1 MERWLMNLVKS
12 SSSIL
17 RKFLIFNFFAFLILG
32 LFTFFY
38 LKGIQ
43 PNLVKQRTEK
53 HVVIINNTSNHIER
67 LQLNFEKESIK
78 DFLLSTRFLFQN
90 LERVQF
96 YSLDGN
102 LIADTNVLDLDQSV
116 FKKTDLV
123 LEENIKSDILS
134 EEKQNSVDQGKSEDK
149 FDTINELI
157 SKKKRGEPSVFQKI
171 EGNNFYVKTLDNVS
185 VKDVTL
191 GYIMVTEQANEI
203 LTAVEERKNFILR
216 TVLAIAIAIFIF
228 SIFLNRYIL
237 KPIAGLVAYTE
248 SIKSKDES
256 MGKIEKF
263 LYRSDELG
271 LLSRSLNNM
280 TKNLQQR
287 TQRAENSSADLAHE
301 IRNPLASLKGASE
314 LLDNT
319 TDKDERRKL
328 IKILS
333 HDVER
338 IERLITDYS
347 QMLKDEASLSREKMK
362 VLDIQNLIKN
372 VVDEFNNNNSVTEKN
387 IKFSVNQKNLNGNK
401 LKLLGIE
408 NRLEQVLANL
418 LDNAVSFSPK
428 NGEILIDIQSD
439 KENINI
445 KIKDN
450 GPGFSEVN
458 TEKIFKRFYSNRP
471 EQFGQ
476 HSGLGLNIVKS
487 IVEMHGG
494 SVRALNRSDIKR
506 GAEIELELPK
516 RA

>member
-1 MERWLMNLVKS
+1 MKLVKS

-17 RKFLIFNFFAFLILG
+17 RKFLVFNFFAFLILG
-32 LFTFFY
+32 LFTVFY

-53 HVVIINNTSNHIER
+53 HEVIINNTSNHIER

-78 DFLLSTRFLFQN
+78 NFLLSTRFLFQN

-96 YSLDGN
+96 YNLDGD
-102 LIADTNVLDLDQSV
+102 LIADTNVLDVDQSV

-123 LEENIKSDILS
+123 LEEKIENNTLS
-134 EEKQNSVDQGKSEDK
+134 ENTEDNINEESREGKI
-149 FDTINELI
+149 DTIKELLL
-157 SKKKRGEPSVFQKI
+157 KKKNKEPSVFQKT
-171 EGNNFYVKTLDNVS
+171 EGNNFYVKTLGDVNI
-185 VKDVTL
+185 KDQIL

-203 LTAVEERKNFILR
+203 LIAVEERKNFILR

-319 TDKDERRKL
+319 NDKTEREKL

-362 VLDIQNLIKN
+362 VLDIQSLIKN
-372 VVDEFNNNNSVTEKN
+372 VVDEFSNNNSVTEKN
-387 IKFSVNQKNLNGNK
+387 IRFVVSKKDLNGKK
-401 LKLLGIE
+401 LKIFGIE

-418 LDNAVSFSPK
+418 FDNAVSFSPK
-428 NGEILIDIQSD
+428 NSEILINIQND
-439 KENINI
+439 
-445 KIKDN
+445 KDN
-450 GPGFSEVN
+450 IIVKVKDSGPGFSEVN

-471 EQFGQ
+471 EKFGE

-494 SVRALNRSDIKR
+494 SVRALNRSDIKK
-506 GAEIELELPK
+506 GAQIELELPK
-516 RA
+516 RV

>member
-1 MERWLMNLVKS
+1 MKLVKS

-17 RKFLIFNFFAFLILG
+17 RKFLIFNFIAFLILG

-38 LKGIQ
+38 LKSIQ
-43 PNLVKQRTEK
+43 PNLVEQRTEK

-67 LQLNFEKESIK
+67 LELNFERESIK
-78 DFLLSTRFLFQN
+78 NFLLSTRFLFQN

-96 YSLDGN
+96 YNLEGY
-102 LIADTNVLDLDQSV
+102 LIADTNVLDLDQTV
-116 FKKTDLV
+116 FSKTDLV
-123 LEENIKSDILS
+123 LEEKLDSKISSEIEDNNVINKQDKAETITELLDGGEIK
-134 EEKQNSVDQGKSEDK
+134 
-149 FDTINELI
+149 
-157 SKKKRGEPSVFQKI
+157 EPSVFQRT
-171 EGNNFYVKTLDNVS
+171 EGDNFYVKTLANVN
-185 VKDVTL
+185 VKDKIL

-203 LTAVEERKNFILR
+203 LTAVEERKDFILR
-216 TVLAIAIAIFIF
+216 TVLAIAIVIFIF
-228 SIFLNRYIL
+228 SIFLNRDIL

-248 SIKSKDES
+248 SIKSKDQS
-256 MGKIEKF
+256 IGSIEKF
-263 LYRSDELG
+263 LLRSDELG

-314 LLDNT
+314 LLDT
-319 TDKDERRKL
+319 TSDKTEREKL
-328 IKILS
+328 LKILS

-362 VLDIQNLIKN
+362 ILDIQYLIKN
-372 VVDEFNNNNSVTEKN
+372 VVDDFSNNSSVAEKK
-387 IKFSVNQKNLNGNK
+387 IKFVINKKNLNGKK
-401 LKLLGIE
+401 LNILGIE

-418 LDNAVSFSPK
+418 LDNAVSFSPV
-428 NGEILIDIQSD
+428 NGEILISAEGDNDNVI
-439 KENINI
+439 I
-445 KIKDN
+445 KIKDT

-458 TEKIFKRFYSNRP
+458 TEKVFKRFYSNRP
-471 EQFGQ
+471 EKFGE

-494 SVRALNRSDIKR
+494 NVRALNRSDINN
-506 GAEIELELPK
+506 GAQIELELPK
-516 RA
+516 RI

>member
-1 MERWLMNLVKS
+1 MKLVKS

-17 RKFLIFNFFAFLILG
+17 RKFLIFNFFTFLILG

-53 HVVIINNTSNHIER
+53 HTVIINNTSNHLER
-67 LQLNFEKESIK
+67 LQIDFEKKSLK
-78 DFLLSTRFLFQN
+78 NFLLSTRFLFQN

-96 YSLDGN
+96 YNLDGN
-102 LIADTNVLDLDQSV
+102 LVADTNVLDLDQDV
-116 FKKTDLV
+116 FKKTESV
-123 LEENIKSDILS
+123 TEEKIEKDILS
-134 EEKQNSVDQGKSEDK
+134 KKNEIEATNK
-149 FDTINELI
+149 INEREIKSAKNLIMNKKNNEPLI
-157 SKKKRGEPSVFQKI
+157 SEIR
-171 EGNNFYVKTLDNVS
+171 EGDNLYIKTLDDVNVNGEI
-185 VKDVTL
+185 L

-203 LTAVEERKNFILR
+203 LTAVDERKNFIIR
-216 TVLAIAIAIFIF
+216 TVLAIGIVIFIF
-228 SIFLNRYIL
+228 LIFLNKYIL
-237 KPIAGLVAYTE
+237 NPIAGLVAYTE
-248 SIKSKDES
+248 SIKAKDES
-256 MGKIEKF
+256 MGKIERF

-280 TKNLQQR
+280 TKDLQQR

-319 TDKDERRKL
+319 SDKLERSKL
-328 IKILS
+328 IKLLS

-347 QMLKDEASLSREKMK
+347 QMLKDEASLSREKRK
-362 VLDIQNLIKN
+362 VLEIHTLVKN

-387 IKFSVNQKNLNGNK
+387 IKFIVNRKNLNGHK
-401 LKLLGIE
+401 LELFGIE
-408 NRLEQVLANL
+408 NRLEQVLGNL

-428 NGEILIDIQSD
+428 NGNIVIDIQGNKD
-439 KENINI
+439 TIFV
-445 KIKDN
+445 KIKDI
-450 GPGFSEVN
+450 GPGFSETN

-471 EQFGQ
+471 EKFGE

-494 SVRALNRSDIKR
+494 NVRALNRSDVKS
-506 GAEIELELPK
+506 GAEIEFNLP
-516 RA
+516 RRG

>member
-1 MERWLMNLVKS
+1 MQLVKS

-17 RKFLIFNFFAFLILG
+17 RKFLVFNFFAFLILG
-32 LFTFFY
+32 LFTFLY

-43 PNLVKQRTEK
+43 PSLVKQKTEK
-53 HVVIINNTSNHIER
+53 HLVIINNTSNHIER
-67 LQLNFEKESIK
+67 LQINFQNKGLK
-78 DFLLSTRFLFQN
+78 NFLLSTRFLFQN

-96 YSLDGN
+96 YN
-102 LIADTNVLDLDQSV
+102 LEGDMVADTNVLDLDQDV
-116 FKKTDLV
+116 FKRTELV
-123 LEENIKSDILS
+123 VEEKIEKESSSSQSKIETTMQTNENEIKSVKNLI
-134 EEKQNSVDQGKSEDK
+134 
-149 FDTINELI
+149 IN
-157 SKKKRGEPSVFQKI
+157 KKKDQPLVYEI
-171 EGNNFYVKTLDNVS
+171 EEGDNLYIKTLGD
-185 VKDVTL
+185 VKVNGETL
-191 GYIMVTEQANEI
+191 GYIVVTEQANEI
-203 LTAVEERKNFILR
+203 LTAVEERKNFIIR
-216 TVLAIAIAIFIF
+216 TVLAIGIVIFIF
-228 SIFLNRYIL
+228 LIFLNKYIL
-237 KPIAGLVAYTE
+237 NPISGLVAYTE
-248 SIKSKDES
+248 SIKAKDES

-280 TKNLQQR
+280 TKDLQQR

-314 LLDNT
+314 LLENT
-319 TDKDERRKL
+319 ADKTERIKL

-362 VLDIQNLIKN
+362 ILDVQSLVKN
-372 VVDEFNNNNSVTEKN
+372 VVEEFSNNNSVAEKN
-387 IKFSVNQKNLNGNK
+387 IKFIINKNNLNGHK
-401 LKLLGIE
+401 IQLFGIE

-418 LDNAVSFSPK
+418 LDNAISFSPK
-428 NGEILIDIQSD
+428 NSDIVIDIQNKTDTISL
-439 KENINI
+439 

-450 GPGFSEVN
+450 GPGFSETN

-471 EQFGQ
+471 EKFGE

-494 SVRALNRSDIKR
+494 NVRALNRSDVKS
-506 GAEIELELPK
+506 GAQIELELPK
-516 RA
+516 KG

>member
-1 MERWLMNLVKS
+1 MKLVKS

-17 RKFLIFNFFAFLILG
+17 RKFLIFNFIAFLILG

-38 LKGIQ
+38 LKSIQ
-43 PNLVKQRTEK
+43 PNLVEQRTEK

-67 LQLNFEKESIK
+67 LELNFERESIK
-78 DFLLSTRFLFQN
+78 NFLLSTRFLFQN

-96 YSLDGN
+96 YNLEGY
-102 LIADTNVLDLDQSV
+102 LIADTNVLDLDQTV
-116 FKKTDLV
+116 FSKTDLV
-123 LEENIKSDILS
+123 LEEKLDSKISSEKEDNNVINKQDKAETITELLDGGEIK
-134 EEKQNSVDQGKSEDK
+134 
-149 FDTINELI
+149 
-157 SKKKRGEPSVFQKI
+157 EPSVFQRT
-171 EGNNFYVKTLDNVS
+171 EGDNFYVKTLANVN
-185 VKDVTL
+185 VKDKIL

-203 LTAVEERKNFILR
+203 LTAVEERKDFILR
-216 TVLAIAIAIFIF
+216 TVLAIAIVIFIF

-248 SIKSKDES
+248 SIKSKDQS
-256 MGKIEKF
+256 IGSIEKF
-263 LYRSDELG
+263 LLRSDELG

-314 LLDNT
+314 LLDT
-319 TDKDERRKL
+319 TSDKTEREKL
-328 IKILS
+328 LKILS

-362 VLDIQNLIKN
+362 ILDIQYLIKN
-372 VVDEFNNNNSVTEKN
+372 VVDDFSNNSSVAEKK
-387 IKFSVNQKNLNGNK
+387 IKFIINKKNLNGKK
-401 LKLLGIE
+401 LNILGIE

-418 LDNAVSFSPK
+418 LDNAVSFSPV
-428 NGEILIDIQSD
+428 NGEILISAEGDNDNVI
-439 KENINI
+439 I
-445 KIKDN
+445 KIKDT

-458 TEKIFKRFYSNRP
+458 TEKVFKRFYSNRP
-471 EQFGQ
+471 EKFGE

-494 SVRALNRSDIKR
+494 NVRALNRSDINN
-506 GAEIELELPK
+506 GAQIELELPK
-516 RA
+516 RI

>member
-1 MERWLMNLVKS
+1 MKLVKS

-17 RKFLIFNFFAFLILG
+17 RKFLILNFFAFLILG

-38 LKGIQ
+38 LKGVQ

-53 HVVIINNTSNHIER
+53 HTVIINNTSNHIER
-67 LQLNFEKESIK
+67 LNINFEMESLK
-78 DFLLSTRFLFQN
+78 NFLLSTRFLFQN

-96 YSLDGN
+96 YNLDGS
-102 LIADTNVLDLDQSV
+102 LVADTNVLDLDQNV
-116 FKKTDLV
+116 FKKTESV
-123 LEENIKSDILS
+123 MEGKIEESTLS
-134 EEKQNSVDQGKSEDK
+134 EKNKIETIIEKNAIETNSIKNLIK
-149 FDTINELI
+149 NKKNNEPLI
-157 SKKKRGEPSVFQKI
+157 SEII
-171 EGNNFYVKTLDNVS
+171 EGDNLYIKTLDDVNVNGGI
-185 VKDVTL
+185 L

-203 LTAVEERKNFILR
+203 LIAVDERKNFIIR
-216 TVLAIAIAIFIF
+216 TVLAIAVVIFIF
-228 SIFLNRYIL
+228 LIFLNKYIL
-237 KPIAGLVAYTE
+237 YPIAGLVAYTE
-248 SIKSKDES
+248 SIKAKDES

-280 TKNLQQR
+280 TKDLQQR

-319 TDKDERRKL
+319 SDKLERSKL
-328 IKILS
+328 IKLLS

-347 QMLKDEASLSREKMK
+347 QMLKDEASLSREKRK
-362 VLDIQNLIKN
+362 ILEIYNLVKN
-372 VVDEFNNNNSVTEKN
+372 VVDEFNNNNTVTEKN
-387 IKFSVNQKNLNGNK
+387 IKFIINRKNLNGHK
-401 LKLLGIE
+401 LEIFGIE

-418 LDNAVSFSPK
+418 LDNAVSFSPN
-428 NGEILIDIQSD
+428 NGQITIDIKSNKD
-439 KENINI
+439 TISV
-445 KIKDN
+445 KIKDM
-450 GPGFSEVN
+450 GPGFSETN

-471 EQFGQ
+471 EKFGE

-494 SVRALNRSDIKR
+494 SVRALNRSDVR
-506 GAEIELELPK
+506 SGAEIEFELPK
-516 RA
+516 RG